1 MLFPRKRFEVRC
13 LREKLEALETMRP
26 ADMQAEW
33 RRTFSDPPPTLPPPL
48 FRRLLAQR
56 LQERRYGGL
65 PAVVRRELARI
76 AAGERPISI
85 RPHAKKSI
93 KPGTRLLREWQGR
106 SIEVVVAEDGF
117 LWENLRYR
125 SLSEIA
131 REVTGVR
138 WSGPRFFGL
147 NTNG

>member
-1 MLFPRKRFEVRC
+1 MKSVQA
-13 LREKLEALETMRP
+13 KLEELETMSP
-26 ADMQAEW
+26 AEMRAEW
-33 RRTFSDPPPTLPPPL
+33 LRTFSDPPPTLPPPL
-48 FRRLLAQR
+48 FRRMLAQR

-76 AAGERPISI
+76 AAGEQPRPSGVLVRTAI
-85 RPHAKKSI
+85 R
-93 KPGTRLLREWQGR
+93 PGTRLVRDWRGR
-106 SIEVVVAEDGF
+106 SISVLVTENGF
-117 LWENLRYR
+117 TWDDRTYR

-147 NTNG
+147 TGHG

>member
-1 MLFPRKRFEVRC
+1 M
-13 LREKLEALETMRP
+13 
-26 ADMQAEW
+26 
-33 RRTFSDPPPTLPPPL
+33 
-48 FRRLLAQR
+48 LAQR

-76 AAGERPISI
+76 AAGEQPIGVRRPT
-85 RPHAKKSI
+85 KKSI
-93 KPGTRLLREWQGR
+93 RPGTRLVREWQGR
-106 SIEVVVAEDGF
+106 PVAVLVLEEGF
-117 LWENLRYR
+117 LWEDRRYR

-147 NTNG
+147 TTNG

>member
-1 MLFPRKRFEVRC
+1 MKSLQA
-13 LREKLEALETMRP
+13 KLEALETMRP
-26 ADMQAEW
+26 GEMRAEW
-33 RRTFSDPPPTLPPPL
+33 SRTFSDPPPTLPPPL
-48 FRRLLAQR
+48 FRRLLAQK

-65 PAVVRRELARI
+65 PAVVRRELVRI
-76 AAGERPISI
+76 AAGGRPNEVRSVT
-85 RPHAKKSI
+85 KKSI
-93 KPGTRLLREWQGR
+93 RPGTRLVREWQGR
-106 SIEVVVAEDGF
+106 SIAVLAAEEGF
-117 LWENLRYR
+117 FWEDRQYR

>member
-1 MLFPRKRFEVRC
+1 
-13 LREKLEALETMRP
+13 
-26 ADMQAEW
+26 
-33 RRTFSDPPPTLPPPL
+33 
-48 FRRLLAQR
+48 LLAQK

-76 AAGERPISI
+76 AAGDQPTGVRPLT
-85 RPHAKKSI
+85 KKSI

-106 SIEVVVAEDGF
+106 SIQVVVAEDGF
-117 LWENLRYR
+117 LWENRRYR

>member
-1 MLFPRKRFEVRC
+1 MRTLQA
-13 LREKLEALETMRP
+13 KLEALETMRP
-26 ADMQAEW
+26 TEMRAEW
-33 RRTFSDPPPTLPPPL
+33 CRAFSDPPPTLPPPL
-48 FRRLLAQR
+48 FRRLLAQK

-76 AAGERPISI
+76 AAGERPTGVRTLSKKWI
-85 RPHAKKSI
+85 R
-93 KPGTRLLREWQGR
+93 PGTRLVREWQGR
-106 SIEVVVAEDGF
+106 SIAVLVAEEGF
-117 LWENLRYR
+117 LWEDRRYR

-147 NTNG
+147 TTHA

>member
-1 MLFPRKRFEVRC
+1 MRSLQA
-13 LREKLEALETMRP
+13 KLEALETMP
-26 ADMQAEW
+26 AVEMRAEW
-33 RRTFSDPPPTLPPPL
+33 CRTFSDPPPTLPPPL
-48 FRRLLAQR
+48 FRRLLAQK

-76 AAGERPISI
+76 AAGERPTGVHRITKKQI
-85 RPHAKKSI
+85 RP
-93 KPGTRLLREWQGR
+93 GTLLVREWQGQ
-106 SIEVVVAEDGF
+106 SIEVLVTEEGF
-117 LWENLRYR
+117 LWGDRRYR

>member
-1 MLFPRKRFEVRC
+1 MRSLQS
-13 LREKLEALETMRP
+13 KLEALETLPAAEMR
-26 ADMQAEW
+26 AEW
-33 RRTFSDPPPTLPPPL
+33 CRTFSDPPPNLAPQL

-65 PAVVRRELARI
+65 PAVVRRELARV
-76 AAGERPISI
+76 AAGERPIGV
-85 RPHAKKSI
+85 RPLTKKSI
-93 KPGTRLLREWQGR
+93 RPGTRLVREWQGR
-106 SIEVVVAEDGF
+106 SIAVLVVEEGF
-117 LWENLRYR
+117 LWEDRRYR

-147 NTNG
+147 NAHA

>member
-1 MLFPRKRFEVRC
+1 MRSLQSK
-13 LREKLEALETMRP
+13 LRALESMPAAEMR
-26 ADMQAEW
+26 AEW
-33 RRTFSDPPPTLPPPL
+33 FRTFSDPSPNLPPQL

-76 AAGERPISI
+76 AAGEHSIGVCSLTKRSI
-85 RPHAKKSI
+85 R
-93 KPGTRLLREWQGR
+93 PGTRLLREWQGR
-106 SIEVVVAEDGF
+106 SIAVLVAEDGF
-117 LWENLRYR
+117 LWEDRRYR

-147 NTNG
+147 TTNG